1 MRIQVLLFA
10 LFREQAG
17 QARLE
22 LDLPASSTVAD
33 AKILLEQ
40 QYPLQLSGGLAAIN
54 EQLAQASDGL
64 KEGDVL
70 AFLPP
75 VSGGSSTPSPVV
87 GSAMHREGGV
97 QGNDNLGLT
106 YEVLAVQPWVDW
118 ASGDPYG
125 AVISFL
131 GTTRSPNKGQ
141 AVTHLEYEAYPAMAE
156 KTMQQIIA
164 EMRERWVLGR
174 VALWHRLGRVMPG
187 EGSILIVISSP
198 HRLEAFE
205 ACRYCI
211 ERVKQILPVWK
222 KEFLP
227 DGSHWVEGYA
237 PEGRQ
242 L

>member
-22 LDLPASSTVAD
+22 LDLPAGATVAD
-33 AKILLEQ
+33 AKALLEQ

-54 EQLAQASDGL
+54 EQLAQASDVL
-64 KEGDVL
+64 KEGDEL

-75 VSGGSSTPSPVV
+75 VSGGSSVLSPT
-87 GSAMHREGGV
+87 REAE
-97 QGNDNLGLT
+97 GNDRFGLT
-106 YEVLAVQPWVDW
+106 YEVLQVQPWVDW
-118 ASGDPYG
+118 ASDDPYG

-131 GTTRSPNKGQ
+131 GTTRSPNKGMQ
-141 AVTHLEYEAYPAMAE
+141 VTHLEYEAYPAMAE
-156 KTMQQIIA
+156 RVIQQIIT

-174 VALWHRLGRVMPG
+174 VALWHRLGRVNPG
-187 EGSILIVISSP
+187 EGSILIVVSSP
-198 HRLEAFE
+198 HRPEAFE
-205 ACRYCI
+205 ACRYAI

-227 DGSHWVEGYA
+227 DGSHWVEGHA
-237 PEGRQ
+237 PHEHK

>member
-22 LDLPASSTVAD
+22 LDLPVGSTVAD
-33 AKILLEQ
+33 VKALLEQ

-54 EQLAQASDGL
+54 ERLAQPNDPL
-64 KEGDVL
+64 REGDEL

-75 VSGGSSTPSPVV
+75 VSGGSFASIPT
-87 GSAMHREGGV
+87 GSV
-97 QGNDNLGLT
+97 QGQDSFGLT
-106 YEVLAVQPWVDW
+106 HEVLAVQPWVDW

-131 GTTRSPNKGQ
+131 GTTRSPNKGL

-156 KTMQQIIA
+156 KVLQQIIA
-164 EMRERWVLGR
+164 EMRKRWVLGR

-187 EGSILIVISSP
+187 EGSILIVVSAP
-198 HRLEAFE
+198 HRPEAFE
-205 ACRYCI
+205 ACRYAI

-227 DGSHWVEGYA
+227 DGSHWVEGHA
-237 PEGRQ
+237 PEGHK